1 MNIIIVD
8 DDDYMIKGIQKAL
21 DWPGLGFEG
30 VYTAHNIRQ
39 AKVVLESV
47 PIEVMI
53 CDIEMPQGSGLDLLE
68 WVREHQIE
76 IDTIFLTSFADF
88 SYAQRAIQLQ
98 SLDYL
103 LKPVDYSLL
112 EEALHRAIRN
122 ITSRIKEQ
130 EHEQNSLYWLNNRKH
145 IVEHFWWSL
154 LLDKIAADPLSL
166 QERIEKEHLNYRE
179 EDMFIPILIDVFYR
193 DDIYNHWGGSLFEFT
208 LKNAVSEIFA
218 SPIFTVESVIRL
230 QEKVWAAILK
240 CSGPQNDPLE
250 VRPLCENYIQ
260 KMNRYLKMDVRCN
273 IGDACDINGVNPNIK
288 SLQAMSAD
296 NVNSKNCTFLLC
308 EYRHR
313 EIPYNSPSMNVWES
327 LLANGDREALEQNAE
342 LYLDNLAAH
351 NKINADTLKLFRLDV
366 TQLVYSEL
374 KRKEIL
380 AHKLFAN
387 RGNHDELYERS
398 IRSVENM
405 KVYVRHLFKYALQ
418 YTAFAES
425 SRSVIDKLLDYLNQ
439 NFNQEVS
446 RNNLAE
452 IVFLN
457 PDYISRLFKREVG
470 MSIGSYLLNKRLE
483 TAKELLRNGSL
494 PINAI
499 SMHVGYSNFS
509 YFTKTF
515 REATGVTPNEYRKQ
529 FRTSS

>member
-1 MNIIIVD
+1 MNILIVD
-8 DDDYMIKGIQKAL
+8 DDDYMVKSIQNTM
-21 DWPGLGFEG
+21 DWTRHGFEG

-39 AKVVLESV
+39 AKLVLESL

-53 CDIEMPQGSGLDLLE
+53 CDIEMPQGSGLELLE
-68 WVREHQIE
+68 WAREHQIE
-76 IDTIFLTSFADF
+76 IETIFLTSFADF

-98 SLDYL
+98 SLEYL
-103 LKPVDYSLL
+103 LKPVDYVLL
-112 EEALHRAIRN
+112 EEALQRAILKA
-122 ITSRIKEQ
+122 SVKIKNK
-130 EHEQNSLYWLNNRKH
+130 EHKQNSRYWLNNRKH

-154 LLDKIAADPLSL
+154 LLDKISTDRLSL
-166 QERIEKEHLNYRE
+166 QEVIEKEHLNYTE
-179 EDMFIPILIDVFYR
+179 EDAFVPVLIDVFYQ
-193 DDIYNHWGGSLFEFT
+193 DEIYDHWGGSLFEFI
-208 LKNAVSEIFA
+208 LKNAISEIFE
-218 SPIFTVESVIRL
+218 SPLFTVESIIRL
-230 QEKVWAAILK
+230 QEKVWVALLK
-240 CSGPQNDPLE
+240 CSGHQENPVE
-250 VRPLCENYIQ
+250 VHKLCESFIQ
-260 KMNRYLKMDVRCN
+260 KMNCYLKMDVRCN
-273 IGDACDINGVNPNIK
+273 IGDVCDITEAYSNIK
-288 SLQAMSAD
+288 SLQTMSAD
-296 NVNSKNCTFLLC
+296 NVSSKNCTFLMC

-327 LLANGDREALEQNAE
+327 LLANGDKEALMQNAE

-351 NKINADTLKLFRLDV
+351 NEINADTLKLFRLDV
-366 TQLVYSEL
+366 TQLIYSDL

-387 RGNHDELYERS
+387 QGNHDELYERS
-398 IRSVENM
+398 IRSVEDM
-405 KVYVRHLFKYALQ
+405 KVYVRHLIKYAMQ

-425 SRSVIDKLLDYLNQ
+425 SRSVIDKLLDYLDQ
-439 NFNQEVS
+439 HFNEDVS
-446 RNNLAE
+446 RNDLAE

-470 MSIGSYLLNKRLE
+470 MSIGSYLLSKRLE
-483 TAKELLRNGSL
+483 TAKELLCNGSL

-529 FRTSS
+529 FRASS